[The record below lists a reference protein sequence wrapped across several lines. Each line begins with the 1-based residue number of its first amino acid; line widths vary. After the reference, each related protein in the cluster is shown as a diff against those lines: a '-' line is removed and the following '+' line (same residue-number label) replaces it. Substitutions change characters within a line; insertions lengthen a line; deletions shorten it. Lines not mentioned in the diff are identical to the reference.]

1 MKAFLFALLAVIGI
15 SVGASFVLS
24 SFQNTVDRVEV
35 GGGAKPDPEPKL
47 QGKPNS

>member
-1 MKAFLFALLAVIGI
+1 MKAFIFALLAVIGI
-15 SVGASFVLS
+15 SIGASLLLN

-35 GGGAKPDPEPKL
+35 GGGARPDPEPKL